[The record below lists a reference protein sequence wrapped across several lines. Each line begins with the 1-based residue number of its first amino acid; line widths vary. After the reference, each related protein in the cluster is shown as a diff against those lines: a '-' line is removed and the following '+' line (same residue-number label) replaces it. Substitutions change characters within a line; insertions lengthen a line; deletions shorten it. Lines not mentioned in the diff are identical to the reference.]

1 MSNHPK
7 LKYPYNWGVGK
18 VQPFVEKYA
27 RGTGYLAE
35 LLSEDANKVRR
46 ALVLV
51 LCGGNSLRFESLK
64 RLIKELDRYEADDF
78 RRFSAKER
86 KLLYRYYLYLA
97 EDGALDDKIS
107 QMAVDTARSNFLSF

>member
-1 MSNHPK
+1 MSNYPP
-7 LKYPYNWGVGK
+7 LKYPYKWGCDK

-35 LLSEDANKVRR
+35 LLGEDAVKVRR

-51 LCGGNSLRFESLK
+51 LCRGNSLRFESLK
-64 RLIKELDRYEADDF
+64 KLIKVLDRYDPGDF

-86 KLLYRYYLYLA
+86 KLLYKYYLYLA
-97 EDGALDDKIS
+97 EDEALDEKS
-107 QMAVDTARSNFLSF
+107 MRKGLDTTRNSFLSF